1 MARRPHQDDDL
12 PALSDSDANDLI
24 YSVLYRG
31 DDLSEK
37 EQRALCRWA
46 EDMEVRLDE
55 AETKLARLQGRAA

>member
-1 MARRPHQDDDL
+1 MARRPNQDDDL

-46 EDMEVRLDE
+46 EEMVTRLDE
-55 AETKLARLQGRAA
+55 AETKLARKEAA

>member
-1 MARRPHQDDDL
+1 MAKRQHPDSEL
-12 PALSDSDANDLI
+12 GPLSDSDANDLI

-46 EDMEVRLDE
+46 EDMVTRLDE
-55 AETKLARLQGRAA
+55 VETKLARLQGRAA